1 MPYIKNIIS
10 TCSQYKNVIIGI
22 SHSLFWSSESGVCFI
37 QQHSASSPPSLIQG
51 FWDRVSPCSPGWSS
65 ACDPPCF
72 HRPGAGMIGVHH
84 HTWLHSCILN
94 AQQSHRWVATV
105 LGSVGLAGL
114 GWWELGVTYILLN
127 LPSLAWTNRF
137 PSAPWTKLPNSC
149 LVLKEK
155 GKHCGILS
163 PMDYKIP
170 KKNLVEFFGVSQPHV
185 HLHLDKPL
193 NSKFFSN
200 STKQFCFCFYSFYR
214 EGKSEHEKFSTLLKV
229 I

>member
-170 KKNLVEFFGVSQPHV
+170 KK
-185 HLHLDKPL
+185 
-193 NSKFFSN
+193 
-200 STKQFCFCFYSFYR
+200 TW
-214 EGKSEHEKFSTLLKV
+214 
-229 I
+229 